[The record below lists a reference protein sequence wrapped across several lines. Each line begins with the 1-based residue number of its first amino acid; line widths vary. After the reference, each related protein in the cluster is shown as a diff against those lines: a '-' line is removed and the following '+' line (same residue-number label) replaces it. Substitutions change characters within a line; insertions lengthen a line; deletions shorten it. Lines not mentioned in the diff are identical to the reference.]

1 MSAFQSTAPAT
12 KPQALGR
19 FLKNQSVAR
28 MYEIGTT
35 LASKACMSLLRTMS
49 LIAGGALVALGGSAL
64 ALFI

>member
-1 MSAFQSTAPAT
+1 MSAFQSTPPAT
-12 KPQALGR
+12 KAQALGW
-19 FLKNQSVAR
+19 FLQIQQLGCV
-28 MYEIGTT
+28 YEIGTT